1 MKTGMENGTMEYG
14 YNIQQA
20 NTAPNS
26 PNLSSG
32 NSSPLPGTPNQIL
45 RSRLLR
51 NNSSDPNQL
60 QFNRSSSPRSDV
72 HHPGLFHEIVNNKF
86 VLSCA
91 LFASLG
97 GILFGYD
104 QGVISVTLVM
114 DHFNKRFPEI
124 DPTRSSKGTAS
135 FWKGFLTAMIELG
148 AVLGVMLAGFM
159 ADRYG
164 RKSAI
169 KTGSLV
175 FIVGS
180 IIQTSA
186 LNLVML
192 LIGRFVGGIG
202 IGILSMACP
211 MYMGEISPNNI
222 RGALLCLE
230 EFNIVFG
237 IVVAFWITYMTRSIE
252 SEVSWRLPFGIQ
264 LLPAIIILLG
274 LSVLPSSPSWLASQR
289 RYKKC
294 LETISILRQLPMDD
308 RSVRQEWIDIRV
320 EAEFQREINLARFG
334 ELPEDAWSLLKIEF
348 RKWGDTFSK
357 GCRHRTLVGVG
368 LSFFQQFVGINAL
381 IYYSPTLFE
390 TLGLDVEL
398 RLKMSGIMNMCQ
410 LFGVTISFLFID
422 KVGRRPL
429 LLLGSILM
437 AVCHLSV
444 AILIWRYSAD
454 WSQHQSAGW
463 AGVGFLL
470 LYMVVFGLSWGP
482 IPWAMPSEIFPSSLR
497 AKGVAVSTMSNWINN
512 FIIGFITPPLI
523 EKTHEGAFIFFAF
536 NSLLSWVFV
545 WFVVPETAYRS
556 LEEMDQVFGDKLA
569 VEDQLKKSQLF
580 HKIVSEEELQ

>member
-1 MKTGMENGTMEYG
+1 MRTGVENGTMEYG

-175 FIVGS
+175 FI
-180 IIQTSA
+180 TSA

-264 LLPAIIILLG
+264 F
-274 LSVLPSSPSWLASQR
+274 LPSSPSWLASQR

-368 LSFFQQFVGINAL
+368 LSFFQQFVGINVWSFWSRVSGVYLAR
-381 IYYSPTLFE
+381 INSPTLFE

-463 AGVGFLL
+463 AGVGLHGSIWVEL
-470 LYMVVFGLSWGP
+470 GP

-497 AKGVAVSTMSNWINN
+497 AKGVA
-512 FIIGFITPPLI
+512 LI

>member
-1 MKTGMENGTMEYG
+1 MSPHVENNRAECLC
-14 YNIQQA
+14 NEDS
-20 NTAPNS
+20 PDS
-26 PNLSSG
+26 PNLSTSSSKA
-32 NSSPLPGTPNQIL
+32 SSPIPGSPDQIL
-45 RSRLLR
+45 QSRLLPTTSHDR
-51 NNSSDPNQL
+51 GHDSHHSLDRGFFKEILNN
-60 QFNRSSSPRSDV
+60 R
-72 HHPGLFHEIVNNKF
+72 F
-86 VLSCA
+86 VLCCA

-114 DHFNKRFPEI
+114 DHFNSRFPQI
-124 DPTRSSKGTAS
+124 DRRVSGDRAAS

-148 AVLGVMLAGFM
+148 AVVGVMLAGFI
-159 ADRYG
+159 ADRCG

-169 KTGSLV
+169 KTGSLF

-180 IIQTSA
+180 IVQTSA
-186 LNLVML
+186 LDLTCSWSAV
-192 LIGRFVGGIG
+192 
-202 IGILSMACP
+202 S
-211 MYMGEISPNNI
+211 YMGEISPNNI

-230 EFNIVFG
+230 EFNIVLG
-237 IVVAFWITYMTRSIE
+237 IVVAFWITYMTRLIE

-274 LSVLPSSPSWLASQR
+274 LSLLPSSPSWLASHQR
-289 RYKKC
+289 YDEC
-294 LETISILRQLPMDD
+294 LKTLSTLRQLPIDD
-308 RSVRQEWIDIRV
+308 ESVRQEWFDIRV
-320 EAEFQREINLARFG
+320 EAEFQRELHLARFG
-334 ELPEDAWSLLKIEF
+334 ELPEQAWSQLKMEF
-348 RKWGDTFSK
+348 QKWGDTFSK
-357 GCRHRTLVGVG
+357 RCRRRTLVGVG

-398 RLKMSGIMNMCQ
+398 RLQMSGIMNMCQ

-429 LLLGSILM
+429 LLFGSVMMTI
-437 AVCHLSV
+437 CHLTV
-444 AILIWRYSAD
+444 AILIRQYSAD
-454 WSQHQSAGW
+454 WAQHKIAGW
-463 AGVGFLL
+463 AGVAFLL
-470 LYMVVFGLSWGP
+470 LYMVVFGVSWGP

-523 EKTHEGAFIFFAF
+523 EKTNEGAFIFFAF

-545 WFVVPETAYRS
+545 WLVVPETAYRS
-556 LEEMDQVFGDKLA
+556 LEEMDRVFGDQLA
-569 VEDQLKKSQLF
+569 VEDQLKKSQIF
-580 HKIVSEEELQ
+580 QKIISQEH

>member
-1 MKTGMENGTMEYG
+1 MENGTMEYG

-32 NSSPLPGTPNQIL
+32 NSSPLPGTPNQI
-45 RSRLLR
+45 
-51 NNSSDPNQL
+51 
-60 QFNRSSSPRSDV
+60 
-72 HHPGLFHEIVNNKF
+72 
-86 VLSCA
+86 
-91 LFASLG
+91 
-97 GILFGYD
+97 YD
-104 QGVISVTLVM
+104 QDYFETIHPIQINSNSIALLPRDLMSIILVY
-114 DHFNKRFPEI
+114 
-124 DPTRSSKGTAS
+124 
-135 FWKGFLTAMIELG
+135 
-148 AVLGVMLAGFM
+148 FM
-159 ADRYG
+159 
-164 RKSAI
+164 KS
-169 KTGSLV
+169 GSLV

-237 IVVAFWITYMTRSIE
+237 IVVAFWITDNNITRTFSFTLITIM
-252 SEVSWRLPFGIQ
+252 VSKSKTIQ
-264 LLPAIIILLG
+264 
-274 LSVLPSSPSWLASQR
+274 
-289 RYKKC
+289 KC

-357 GCRHRTLVGVG
+357 D
-368 LSFFQQFVGINAL
+368 
-381 IYYSPTLFE
+381 SPTLFE
-390 TLGLDVEL
+390 TLGLDVE
-398 RLKMSGIMNMCQ
+398 KK
-410 LFGVTISFLFID
+410 TIITTRQYTD
-422 KVGRRPL
+422 G
-429 LLLGSILM
+429 G
-437 AVCHLSV
+437 LSPVNV

-470 LYMVVFGLSWGP
+470 L
-482 IPWAMPSEIFPSSLR
+482 
-497 AKGVAVSTMSNWINN
+497 
-512 FIIGFITPPLI
+512 
-523 EKTHEGAFIFFAF
+523 
-536 NSLLSWVFV
+536 
-545 WFVVPETAYRS
+545 PETAYRS

>member
-1 MKTGMENGTMEYG
+1 MRTGVENGTMEYG

-368 LSFFQQFVGINAL
+368 LSFFQQFVGINFRPH
-381 IYYSPTLFE
+381 SPTLFE

-470 LYMVVFGLSWGP
+470 LYMVVFGLSC
-482 IPWAMPSEIFPSSLR
+482 SLKKR
-497 AKGVAVSTMSNWINN
+497 
-512 FIIGFITPPLI
+512 
-523 EKTHEGAFIFFAF
+523 AFIFFAF